1 MNFSKTQ
8 EIPGKFTIA
17 LFGEKPDFM
26 SKIENTIL
34 QGHGTF
40 GKPSPY
46 CELKENDSFRIISAP
61 KFFDD
66 ECMNPDQKII
76 DFMAL
81 SYPGPHLFILAIESE
96 NTSKEKVGNQINAF
110 KYIFE
115 ENVTEN
121 LVVILEKQENNDL
134 LSYVD
139 KVFNVKSVILKRMD
153 SVFMNWSSNHQSF
166 QFDYKNYSHKIVQRR
181 KHELEHKRNEFHP
194 YNDPQRTGGSAHSSL
209 DAVFNIVLLGKG
221 GTGKSASANTILAA
235 ENSLQ
240 SMLPSLTIG
249 NSQQDSTP
257 FKSYPSSTPVTTKC
271 ETRMMKVGS
280 GKQIRLVD
288 TPDFFHEDIS
298 MQEAQLNECKKYCQ
312 PGQCVVLLVIQ
323 LGRFTEGERGILEN
337 LEKLLGWRI
346 REKTIVLFTHG
357 ENTKCNLNE
366 FIVTRSHLKEILE
379 ACGNHYHVF
388 KNTSKDSKQVKELIK
403 KVEHLFPNLTEKD
416 PSPQCC
422 LC

>member
-1 MNFSKTQ
+1 M
-8 EIPGKFTIA
+8 P
-17 LFGEKPDFM
+17 
-26 SKIENTIL
+26 
-34 QGHGTF
+34 HRGT
-40 GKPSPY
+40 
-46 CELKENDSFRIISAP
+46 
-61 KFFDD
+61 
-66 ECMNPDQKII
+66 
-76 DFMAL
+76 
-81 SYPGPHLFILAIESE
+81 
-96 NTSKEKVGNQINAF
+96 VGNWEINS
-110 KYIFE
+110 IP
-115 ENVTEN
+115 V
-121 LVVILEKQENNDL
+121 LHL
-134 LSYVD
+134 
-139 KVFNVKSVILKRMD
+139 
-153 SVFMNWSSNHQSF
+153 
-166 QFDYKNYSHKIVQRR
+166 
-181 KHELEHKRNEFHP
+181 P
-194 YNDPQRTGGSAHSSL
+194 GGSAHSSL

-240 SMLPSLTIG
+240 PMLPSLTIG

-288 TPDFFHEDIS
+288 TPDFCHENKS
-298 MQEAQLNECKKYCQ
+298 MQEAQLNECKLYCQ

-357 ENTKCNLNE
+357 ENIKCNLNE
-366 FIVTRSHLKEILE
+366 FIVPQSHLKEILE
-379 ACGNHYHVF
+379 ACGNRYHVF

-403 KVEHLFPNLTEKD
+403 KVEQLFPNLTEKD